1 MNTKTQF
8 GEVVTGDFEERT
20 ITIEIE
26 QDCIMELTAGR
37 VVIVPEERY
46 KQLVNGLST
55 SDEALPIAG
64 VVKRL
69 WNKLI
74 IIIIYLPSVLI
85 DYLISLTTDESYKEA
100 RKTTMRS
107 FKRVWHNK

>member
-1 MNTKTQF
+1 M
-8 GEVVTGDFEERT
+8 
-20 ITIEIE
+20 
-26 QDCIMELTAGR
+26 
-37 VVIVPEERY
+37 
-46 KQLVNGLST
+46 KQLNYKPIGIGL
-55 SDEALPIAG
+55 LRLCG

-69 WNKLI
+69 WNKLT

-85 DYLISLTTDESYKEA
+85 DYLISLTTDKSYKEA

>member
-1 MNTKTQF
+1 MKQNNKYT
-8 GEVVTGDFEERT
+8 
-20 ITIEIE
+20 EI
-26 QDCIMELTAGR
+26 M
-37 VVIVPEERY
+37 
-46 KQLVNGLST
+46 KQLNYK
-55 SDEALPIAG
+55 PIGSVLLRLCG

-69 WNKLI
+69 WNKLT

>member
-1 MNTKTQF
+1 MKQNNKYT
-8 GEVVTGDFEERT
+8 
-20 ITIEIE
+20 EI
-26 QDCIMELTAGR
+26 M
-37 VVIVPEERY
+37 
-46 KQLVNGLST
+46 KQLNYK
-55 SDEALPIAG
+55 PIGSVLLRLCG

-69 WNKLI
+69 WNKLT

-100 RKTTMRS
+100 RKTTIRS

>member
-1 MNTKTQF
+1 MNKQQRYT
-8 GEVVTGDFEERT
+8 
-20 ITIEIE
+20 EI
-26 QDCIMELTAGR
+26 M
-37 VVIVPEERY
+37 
-46 KQLVNGLST
+46 KQLNYK
-55 SDEALPIAG
+55 PIRSVLLRLCG

-69 WNKLI
+69 WNKLT

-100 RKTTMRS
+100 RETTMRS

>member
-1 MNTKTQF
+1 MKQNNKYT
-8 GEVVTGDFEERT
+8 
-20 ITIEIE
+20 EI
-26 QDCIMELTAGR
+26 M
-37 VVIVPEERY
+37 
-46 KQLVNGLST
+46 KQLNYK
-55 SDEALPIAG
+55 PIGSVLLRLCG

-100 RKTTMRS
+100 RKTTIRS

>member
-1 MNTKTQF
+1 MKQNNKYT
-8 GEVVTGDFEERT
+8 
-20 ITIEIE
+20 EI
-26 QDCIMELTAGR
+26 M
-37 VVIVPEERY
+37 
-46 KQLVNGLST
+46 KQLNYQ
-55 SDEALPIAG
+55 PIGSVLLRLCG

-69 WNKLI
+69 WNKLT

>member
-1 MNTKTQF
+1 MNKQQRYT
-8 GEVVTGDFEERT
+8 
-20 ITIEIE
+20 EIMN
-26 QDCIMELTAGR
+26 QLN
-37 VVIVPEERY
+37 Y
-46 KQLVNGLST
+46 K
-55 SDEALPIAG
+55 PIGSVLLRLCG

-85 DYLISLTTDESYKEA
+85 DYLISLTTDESYKES

>member
-1 MNTKTQF
+1 MNKQQRYT
-8 GEVVTGDFEERT
+8 
-20 ITIEIE
+20 EI
-26 QDCIMELTAGR
+26 M
-37 VVIVPEERY
+37 
-46 KQLVNGLST
+46 KQLNYK
-55 SDEALPIAG
+55 PIGSVLLRLCG